1 MNVRMYDTYMCMHAY
16 VRTYILTHNTQTS
29 MHDPKL
35 SAIDYT
41 EDLILALVPL
51 HTYIRMTHTQ
61 INALS

>member
-1 MNVRMYDTYMCMHAY
+1 MNVRMYDTYMCMHPY
-16 VRTYILTHNTQTS
+16 IRTYILTHNTQTP

-41 EDLILALVPL
+41 EDLILALVTL

-61 INALS
+61 IKA